1 MSNLM
6 KIEEAASYLGLKV
19 STLYKYTSSRRL
31 PFIKIGARVLWSR
44 EILDRIIKDHVVSA
58 IKGK

>member
-44 EILDRIIKDHVVSA
+44 EILDKIIKDHVVSA
-58 IKGK
+58 ITGK